1 MIAGLVFAISFL
13 TLAQFFVSY
22 CHSLIAESRGYELSE
37 QAREISGIAART
49 ARGDQFKR
57 LLELI
62 ALCPEPGGDTNRVR
76 AVSTYFSLLGLGRT
90 LLSPAIPST
99 AQWIDAERGGC
110 AYVAAVVLDRRIAYS
125 RRLLSQQQA
134 GSQL

>member
-22 CHSLIAESRGYELSE
+22 CHSLIAESRNYELSE
-37 QAREISGIAART
+37 QVREISGVAANAAR
-49 ARGDQFKR
+49 GEQFKR

-62 ALCPEPGGDTNRVR
+62 ALCPESGGDANQVR
-76 AVSTYFSLLGLGRT
+76 AVSTYFNLLGLGRT
-90 LLSPAIPST
+90 LLSRAVPSA

-125 RRLLSQQQA
+125 RGLLSQQQS
-134 GSQL
+134 GNQL